1 MHMRS
6 YAKSFGDVH
15 SDSAR
20 GSHFE
25 YFLTSLRHHSYFTE
39 IVLSASMKIRKKQS
53 KRMPASKRYK
63 IEKKVREHNRK
74 MRKEAKKH
82 SKKKP
87 KVMEVPNQCPFKED
101 ILKEVEAMRK
111 HQEEEKQKQ
120 KEIARE
126 RKREQLAK
134 DGLQGLVNR
143 AENKQLAHK
152 PMKVDSVQNRMKNTV
167 TKEENSLK
175 AYYKEFKKVLDA
187 ADVILEIVDARDP
200 LGTRCK
206 EVEEAVRSAKGNK
219 KLVLVL
225 NKADLIPRENLD
237 QWLKFLRASLPA
249 VAFKSST
256 QNQANRLGRRKLG
269 KKTESMIQSNTC
281 FGAELLLSLLGN
293 YCRNSDNVKTSIRV
307 GVVGLPN
314 VGKSSVIN
322 SLKRNKACHVGNIP
336 GITKTMQIVQLDSKI
351 KLLDSP
357 GIVFANSDENSDDTS
372 VALKNAVRI
381 QALKDPFTPA
391 TAILKRV
398 SRQQIMELYN
408 VQDFSTPDEF
418 FAMKA
423 ARMGKYRKGGVPD
436 AVAAARGII
445 EDWNSGK
452 IRYYTVPPEQPVTH
466 ISAEIVSQMAKEF
479 DIESFAVEEKMML
492 DKFET
497 DSANDA
503 VLIDSTGPVTAAME
517 IEMQKET
524 EYKVQKKLKKKL
536 QDTKKN
542 VPAERQKKPDPLFEI
557 EGNQKL
563 NKLKKL
569 QFKKEKKA
577 RVRRE
582 KAAAKLAGQLEGF
595 KLTSNDYDFNTDLTN
610 T

>member
-1 MHMRS
+1 
-6 YAKSFGDVH
+6 
-15 SDSAR
+15 
-20 GSHFE
+20 
-25 YFLTSLRHHSYFTE
+25 
-39 IVLSASMKIRKKQS
+39 MKIRKKES
-53 KRMPASKRYK
+53 NRVPARMRYK
-63 IEKKVREHNRK
+63 IEKKVRNHNRK
-74 MRKEAKKH
+74 MKREAKKH
-82 SKKKP
+82 SKKKS
-87 KVMEVPNQCPFKED
+87 KMVEIPNQCPFKED

-111 HQEEEKQKQ
+111 QHEEEKRKQ
-120 KEIARE
+120 KEVARE
-126 RKREQLAK
+126 KKREQLAK
-134 DGLQGLVNR
+134 GGLQGLVNQ
-143 AENKQLAHK
+143 AQNKQSTYK
-152 PMKVDSVQNRMKNTV
+152 PMEVGSDPIKNAV
-167 TKEENSLK
+167 SKEENSLK

-187 ADVILEIVDARDP
+187 ADVILEVVDARDP

-206 EVEEAVRSAKGNK
+206 EVEEAVQAAKENK
-219 KLVLVL
+219 RLVLVL

-237 QWLKFLRASLPA
+237 QWLKYLRVSLPA

-322 SLKRNKACHVGNIP
+322 SLKRSRACSVGNIP
-336 GITKTMQIVQLDSKI
+336 GITKTMQVVNLDSKI

-357 GIVFANSDENSDDTS
+357 GIVFAKSDENSDDIA
-372 VALKNAVRI
+372 ALKNAVKI
-381 QALKDPFTPA
+381 QALKDPFAPA
-391 TAILKRV
+391 SAILKRI
-398 SRQQIMELYN
+398 SRQQITELYN
-408 VQDFSTPDEF
+408 MQDFSTPEEF

-423 ARMGKYRKGGVPD
+423 TRMGKYKRGGVPD
-436 AVAAARGII
+436 ATAAARSIV

-452 IRYYTVPPEQPVTH
+452 IRYYTVPPEQSVCH

-479 DIESFAVEEKMML
+479 DIESFAAEERMML
-492 DKFET
+492 DNFAA
-497 DSANDA
+497 DSANNPTIDP
-503 VLIDSTGPVTAAME
+503 VLINSTGPVTAAME

-524 EYKVQKKLKKKL
+524 EFKVQKKLKKKL

-542 VPAERQKKPDPLFEI
+542 VPAERKKKSDPLFEI

-569 QFKKEKKA
+569 QFRKEKKD
-577 RVRRE
+577 RVRKE

-595 KLTSNDYDFNTDLTN
+595 KLTSDEYDFNTDFTN
-610 T
+610 V